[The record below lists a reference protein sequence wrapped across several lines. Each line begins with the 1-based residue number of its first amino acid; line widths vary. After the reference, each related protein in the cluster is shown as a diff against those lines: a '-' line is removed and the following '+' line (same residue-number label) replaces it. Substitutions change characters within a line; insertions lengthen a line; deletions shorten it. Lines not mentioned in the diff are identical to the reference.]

1 MAKSAKSRERH
12 VHAGI
17 LKYSEAWR
25 EGSWDV
31 AEGSVPSPYD
41 QPNSKLKRNVYR
53 LVRYCLKYDLLD
65 LLKESVEFQLEGK
78 SRVKPS
84 LQNAANPFYWGLSA
98 VCGADNKLP
107 RTNKS
112 RFAQELQYA
121 NMHDVPPEFLVGFI
135 YQIGSSKDLQRKIDN
150 KEMQSWFVKRQKS
163 ASAE

>member
-12 VHAGI
+12 VRAGI

-25 EGSWDV
+25 EGSWAV
-31 AEGSVPSPYD
+31 AEGGVPPPYD
-41 QPNSKLKRNVYR
+41 QPNSKLKRSVYR
-53 LVRYCLKYDLLD
+53 LVRYCLEHDLLG
-65 LLKESVEFQLEGK
+65 LLKKSVEFQLEGK

-84 LQNAANPFYWGLSA
+84 LHNAANPFYWGLTA

-107 RTNKS
+107 RSSKS

-121 NMHDVPPEFLVGFI
+121 HMHNVPPEFLVGFI

-150 KEMQSWFVKRQKS
+150 KEMQPWFKGHDSVE
-163 ASAE
+163 AE